1 MEGNIKEVSNQELI
15 ELYRL
20 IISHQEYLDGE
31 LKKTEE
37 EEKHD

>member
-20 IISHQEYLDGE
+20 IVSHQEYLNGE
-31 LKKTEE
+31 L
-37 EEKHD
+37 EKVKEDEKND